1 MGRGEPG
8 GDALILNLK
17 LRVELTGGET
27 VDASMTSVFVENHGD
42 APRVERQIA
51 ELDRGVR
58 RTPFRTPA

>member
-17 LRVELTGGET
+17 L
-27 VDASMTSVFVENHGD
+27 
-42 APRVERQIA
+42 RVERQIA